1 MKAKTEFDRRYIR
14 VIHWVYK
21 RGAEPELELTL
32 EKQIQSLFEY
42 AQVCISDPE
51 LAEKVVRN
59 ALIQPAS
66 DEAVE
71 VLANEDPGNPAD
83 YQMGPDDWA
92 KYEEPTMAKKKATP
106 ETENTAPQTAPADA
120 PAPKAPRTSKFDNQT
135 FTVTAKANWRRPGS
149 HGFNTIQKLIDA
161 GGTMTGAEL
170 RAAGGRTNDIGWD
183 LDKNPDFLKATEAG
197 GEAPAAFT
205 VDLPVKEA
213 PAPKEPKAKKEK
225 APKGDP
231 APATDETAPE
241 GDGSEATE
249 ETPDATGQE
258 PGTAE

>member
-1 MKAKTEFDRRYIR
+1 MKAKTEFDRHYIR

-21 RGAEPELELTL
+21 RGAEPELEETL
-32 EKQIQSLFEY
+32 EKQIQSLLDY

-51 LAEKVVRN
+51 LAERVVRN
-59 ALIQPAS
+59 ALVQFAS

-83 YQMGPDDWA
+83 YEMGPSDWA
-92 KYEEPTMAKKKATP
+92 RYEEPTMAKKKNTP
-106 ETENTAPQTAPADA
+106 ETENTAPETAPAPA
-120 PAPKAPRTSKFDNQT
+120 APKAPRVSKFDSQT

-149 HGFNTIQKLIDA
+149 HGYNTIQKLIDA
-161 GGTMTGAEL
+161 GGTMTGADL

-183 LDKNPDFLKATEAG
+183 LDRNPDFLKATEAG
-197 GEAPAAFT
+197 GTPPEAFT

-225 APKGDP
+225 APKADET
-231 APATDETAPE
+231 APAGDETAPE
-241 GDGSEATE
+241 GDGSEAPE
-249 ETPDATGQE
+249 GTGQE
-258 PGTAE
+258 PETTE